1 MVEQEE
7 TEETA
12 QLKQASAPI
21 DSFPFWVLSL
31 PKQEVQVNMNILSKE
46 AIHYKHRSHTM
57 ATS

>member
-31 PKQEVQVNMNILSKE
+31 PKQEVQVNVNILSKE
-46 AIHYKHRSHTM
+46 AIH
-57 ATS
+57 